1 MNLRRSSFH
10 LKWCL
15 LPSRP
20 NVWSA
25 TTSWPTTATTSTSQ
39 SVERSVAEAR
49 VHDCDAAGDA
59 ATTKSVWASHRLV
72 RPKRKS
78 GWRKTPRR
86 SKRFAFSETF
96 YSSSNASRVTI
107 CQRRHVWRSVKCV
120 TCVTICGWE
129 MSLLSPKG
137 IEAFFWWLDFLS
149 LSGLFLTLA
158 RIFHFKSLVGSSQ
171 ICLLFL
177 KKRKLIKWV

>member
-1 MNLRRSSFH
+1 MTHHFASLPQNCLWIIYARQYLLINNLEKIDERKNFESMNLRRSSFH

-25 TTSWPTTATTSTSQ
+25 TTSWPTTATTSTSR

-72 RPKRKS
+72 RSKRKS
-78 GWRKTPRR
+78 GWRKMPGR

-129 MSLLSPKG
+129 MSLLSPNG
-137 IEAFFWWLDFLS
+137 IEAFF
-149 LSGLFLTLA
+149 G
-158 RIFHFKSLVGSSQ
+158 G
-171 ICLLFL
+171 
-177 KKRKLIKWV
+177 